1 MSNDTNNPAGNSTR
15 RKFLGMAGLMG
26 AGAVLA
32 GCTNVGAVE
41 PIKPNYDAK
50 IGNFALNLEYLEAAF
65 YLAAV
70 GRLSELKAIG
80 GNAQIILPDG
90 FDGSKSIAFSSSA
103 VAQYADEIATDELN
117 HVKAL
122 RAKLGSAA
130 VDRPIIDIG
139 PAFAAAANAA
149 AGATLSPSFN
159 PYLNDLFFLHGAF
172 IFEDVGVTAYKGAA
186 RLIVDYS
193 ENGILDSAAGIL
205 SVEAYHAGEIRTLL
219 YAQKDVVTPY
229 GVTVEQ
235 LVQKISDLRAKVG
248 GGKDE
253 GLTKN
258 GKANI
263 VVADSNSVAY
273 GRSPREVLNI
283 VYLGANATKGG
294 FFPNGLNG
302 DFSGLV

>member
-41 PIKPNYDAK
+41 PVKPNYDAK

-70 GRLSELKAIG
+70 GRINELKAIG
-80 GNAQIILPDG
+80 GSAAIILPSG
-90 FDGSKSIAFSSSA
+90 FDGTTSIAFTNPA
-103 VAQYADEIATDELN
+103 VAQYAQEIADDELN

-130 VDRPIIDIG
+130 VDRPVIDIG

-193 ENGILDSAAGIL
+193 EGGILDSAAGIL
-205 SVEAYHAGEIRTLL
+205 AVEAYHAGEIRTLL
-219 YAQKDVVTPY
+219 YAQKDAVTPY

-235 LVQKISDLRAKVG
+235 LIQKISDLRAAVG

-263 VVADSNSVAY
+263 VVADANSVAY

-283 VYLGANATKGG
+283 VYLGANASKGG

>member
-1 MSNDTNNPAGNSTR
+1 MSNDTNNPTGTSTR

-41 PIKPNYDAK
+41 PVKPNYDAK

-70 GRLSELKAIG
+70 GRINELKAIG
-80 GNAQIILPDG
+80 GSAQIILPSG
-90 FDGSKSIAFSSSA
+90 FDGTSSIAFSSPA
-103 VAQYADEIATDELN
+103 VAQYAQEIAQDELN
-117 HVKAL
+117 HVIAL

-130 VDRPIIDIG
+130 VDRPVLDIG

-193 ENGILDSAAGIL
+193 EGGILDSAAGIL

-235 LVQKISDLRAKVG
+235 LIQKISDLRAAVG

-283 VYLGANATKGG
+283 VYLGANASKGG

>member
-1 MSNDTNNPAGNSTR
+1 MSNDTNNPTGTSTR

-41 PIKPNYDAK
+41 PVKPNYDAK

-70 GRLSELKAIG
+70 GRINELKAIG
-80 GNAQIILPDG
+80 GSAQIILPSG
-90 FDGSKSIAFSSSA
+90 FDGTSSIAFSSPA
-103 VAQYADEIATDELN
+103 VAQYAQEIAQDELN
-117 HVKAL
+117 HVIAL

-130 VDRPIIDIG
+130 VDRPVLDIG

-149 AGATLSPSFN
+149 AGATLSPSFS

-193 ENGILDSAAGIL
+193 EGGILDSAAGIL

-235 LVQKISDLRAKVG
+235 LIQKISDLRAAVG

-283 VYLGANATKGG
+283 VYLGANASKGG